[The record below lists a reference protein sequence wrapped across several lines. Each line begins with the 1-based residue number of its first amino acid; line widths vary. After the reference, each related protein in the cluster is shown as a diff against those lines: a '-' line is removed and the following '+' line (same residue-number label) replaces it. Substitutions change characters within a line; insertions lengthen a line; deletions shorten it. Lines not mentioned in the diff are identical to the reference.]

1 MDEQM
6 KLFQEGGIAD
16 DGMNRDP
23 ISGND
28 VPPGSLA
35 SEVRDDV
42 DAKLSEGE
50 YVVPA
55 DVVRYYGVAYF
66 EKLRNK
72 AKAGLAD
79 MEADGRIGGEP
90 MPEGLGGE
98 NDLPFSD
105 EELMF
110 TEDTTIGMAEGGSV
124 KSTFNPQAFQPGFS
138 FGMGSG
144 GTGSGVVTKT
154 YRNAAGEVRSIMF
167 VNGQPIQ
174 SIPAG
179 FYEDT
184 PENRAKFATP
194 EASAPSAGVASVSTG
209 EGPDGSGS
217 DADGGRSGTGGSS
230 GVRGFDVDNPLGAA
244 QNALESNVL
253 GNILGI
259 AGTLS
264 GVPGLGR
271 LGKGFGEAT
280 SVANAAANAE
290 VASILGY
297 DTTSIDKAIEEAS
310 KGKLTSSMVDK
321 ARNDARD
328 AVFSIDA
335 PNALTQDKFQTQEA
349 FESAMES
356 VAPPGMT
363 AGITSS
369 GEFGYTAESGR
380 GGTGQGG
387 VTDATGTPSGF
398 APGSIAATGV
408 PESVQASIAAQQSTR
423 GSDLGGGDFGAGGFG
438 VGTPG
443 AAAVNAAVAE
453 AMGGSGGG
461 GGGTSSGGGAS
472 SGSQGTATEGYGSF
486 GGAGGPS
493 DGGGGGGGGGT
504 VICTALN
511 SLGLLPDDVYKL
523 DQEFGRLADLHDPA
537 LTRGYRRWAIPV
549 AEYIKKD
556 TLLSKITRYAIKPL
570 ANAWAREMAHQMD
583 PTNYKGNI
591 AGKVIMAVGH
601 PICRKLGKG

>member
-1 MDEQM
+1 MDRNNLDSEM

-98 NDLPFSD
+98 YDLPFSD

-110 TEDTTIGMAEGGSV
+110 TEDSTIGMDKGGSV
-124 KSTFNPQAFQPGFS
+124 KSAFNPQAFQPGFS
-138 FGMGSG
+138 FGMGGG
-144 GTGSGVVTKT
+144 GTGGGVVTKT

-209 EGPDGSGS
+209 EGLDGSGA
-217 DADGGRSGTGGSS
+217 DADGGRSGVGGSS
-230 GVRGFDVDNPLGAA
+230 GGRGFNVDDPLGAA
-244 QNALESNVL
+244 QNALE
-253 GNILGI
+253 GK
-259 AGTLS
+259 AS
-264 GVPGLGR
+264 GVIGGLLGTVAGAAFGAPTLGGRFGKGLG
-271 LGKGFGEAT
+271 EAN

-297 DTTSIDKAIEEAS
+297 DTTDIDKAIEDAA
-310 KGKLTSSMVDK
+310 KGRLAKSMVENSRSNTKEAFFDSMLGI
-321 ARNDARD
+321 N
-328 AVFSIDA
+328 A
-335 PNALTQDKFQTQEA
+335 PMAFDQSSFQTSEA
-349 FESAMES
+349 YEAAKDSLARSAEK
-356 VAPPGMT
+356 
-363 AGITSS
+363 SS
-369 GEFGYTAESGR
+369 GL
-380 GGTGQGG
+380 
-387 VTDATGTPSGF
+387 
-398 APGSIAATGV
+398 APGSAVAMGQGLGDSSAGFESDFAAAQAHAEANPTGV
-408 PESVQASIAAQQSTR
+408 TTGSPLGLDQA
-423 GSDLGGGDFGAGGFG
+423 FG
-438 VGTPG
+438 P
-443 AAAVNAAVAE
+443 
-453 AMGGSGGG
+453 GGSSSSPSISTSGGYGGG

-486 GGAGGPS
+486 GDAGG
-493 DGGGGGGGGGT
+493 DGGGGGGGK

-523 DQEFGRLADLHDPA
+523 DQEFGRLADLHDPT
-537 LTRGYRRWAIPV
+537 LTKGYRRWATSV

-583 PTNYKGNI
+583 PANYKGNI
-591 AGKVIMAVGH
+591 TGKFIMAVGH